1 MAINKRILLV
11 EDELHLQEA
20 LKLNLE
26 MDGYTVD
33 AVGDAAS
40 ALKLF
45 KDNGNYNLALLDV
58 MLPDMDGIR
67 LCENIRIHNATM
79 PVLFLSAKNTSEDK
93 VLGLKKGGDD
103 YVTKP
108 FNLEE
113 LLLRIQNLIAKDDR
127 AVASQKVN
135 SIYKF
140 GKKNFINFETYDAEG
155 VKEKVKL
162 TKREMMLL
170 KLLIENKGIVISR
183 ETILHSVWG
192 YKVAPITRTID
203 NFILAF
209 RRCFEEDSHNPVH
222 FISHRGV
229 GYEFRD

>member
-1 MAINKRILLV
+1 MTNNKRILLV
-11 EDELHLQEA
+11 EDETHLQEA

-33 AVGDAAS
+33 AVGDARS

-45 KDNGNYNLALLDV
+45 KKNNDYNLALLDV

-67 LCENIRIHNATM
+67 LCENIRIHNATV

-93 VLGLKKGGDD
+93 VLGLRKGGDD

-127 AVASQKVN
+127 AVASQKVY

-140 GKKNFINFETYDAEG
+140 GKNNSINFETYDAEG
-155 VKEKVKL
+155 INEKVKL
-162 TKREMMLL
+162 TKRELMLL
-170 KLLIENKGIVISR
+170 KLFIENKGIVISR
-183 ETILHSVWG
+183 EMILHNVWG
-192 YKVAPITRTID
+192 YKIVPITRTID

-209 RRCFEEDSHNPVH
+209 RRCFEEDPHNPVH

>member
-1 MAINKRILLV
+1 MSNNKKILLV
-11 EDELHLQEA
+11 EDEMHLQEA

-33 AVGDAAS
+33 AAGDAKT
-40 ALKLF
+40 ALQLF
-45 KDNGNYNLALLDV
+45 KDNNNYNLALLDV

-67 LCENIRIHNATM
+67 LCENIRIHNATI

-93 VLGLKKGGDD
+93 VLGLRKGGDD

-127 AVASQKVN
+127 AVASQRV
-135 SIYKF
+135 SSVYKF
-140 GKKNFINFETYDAEG
+140 GKKNMINFETYDAEG
-155 VKEKVKL
+155 VKEKIKL

-183 ETILHSVWG
+183 EMILHTVWG

-209 RRCFEEDSHNPVH
+209 RRLFEEDSHNPIH

>member
-1 MAINKRILLV
+1 MALKKKILLV
-11 EDELHLQEA
+11 EDELHLQEG

-26 MDGYTVD
+26 MDGYSVD
-33 AVGDAAS
+33 AVGNGTDALNL
-40 ALKLF
+40 LKANN
-45 KDNGNYNLALLDV
+45 DYNLALLDV
-58 MLPDMDGIR
+58 MLPDIDGIR

-79 PVLFLSAKNTSEDK
+79 PVLFLSAKNSSEDK
-93 VLGLKKGGDD
+93 ILGLRKGGDD

-113 LLLRIQNLIAKDDR
+113 LLLRIQNLILKDDR
-127 AVASQKVN
+127 AVASQKIN

-140 GKKNFINFETYDAEG
+140 GKKNLINFETYDAQG
-155 VKEKVKL
+155 VNEKAKL

-170 KLLIENKGIVISR
+170 KLLIENKGIVVSR
-183 ETILHSVWG
+183 ETILHTVWG

-203 NFILAF
+203 NFILTF
-209 RRCFEEDSHNPVH
+209 RRYFEEDSHHPSH